1 MTLDNRCMYA
11 AFGEP
16 VQKAGR
22 FIIHRN
28 LKSCADAFEDA
39 KSNGLSFAILFA
51 DASYDSSTLVSWS
64 IVSNIHFDGNQTT
77 VEFSPATPLTTP
89 ASVSKL
95 KKAADGESISTGI
108 RRGQILCDTSS
119 FLKRIILDKQLS
131 PEKPRAAVAY
141 LFLWNPKKDSE
152 SFEDYDQ
159 VLRNAASGKS
169 YTTRWICPSIKPK
182 NGDLAIVQRT
192 GTTNNGVFAKGHV
205 THAPFD
211 DSGTRVVGLKL
222 DSFLPIG
229 SEISRME
236 IVKAANYKKNW
247 TPMASGNIIPDQL
260 LDAIQSLWAARS
272 GRSNTEQVP
281 ASKPNHPPVIPPIIH
296 LTPVAFDIKEPLQPD
311 RVKQETYRILRD
323 TSLARSV
330 KEENQYRCQLCGAK
344 LELND
349 KTPYAEAHHVKP
361 LGAPHNGPDVRQNI
375 LCVCP
380 NHHVLLDYGA
390 IQLDESRLAKIE
402 KEYIRYHNGTICKK
416 VS

>member
-1 MTLDNRCMYA
+1 MIKTHILIASDDDYSFIRSNRKGSYKTPWKVPKIATPGDN
-11 AFGEP
+11 
-16 VQKAGR
+16 
-22 FIIHRN
+22 
-28 LKSCADAFEDA
+28 
-39 KSNGLSFAILFA
+39 AILFHQGAGFVATAEIMTSPKRSMFRNQIRYKA
-51 DASYDSSTLVSWS
+51 DIQAK
-64 IVSNIHFDGNQTT
+64 NISPVAFATIIKKVPNWKWTNYPRGYTTIEGDIEKRVWDLIGNQH
-77 VEFSPATPLTTP
+77 S
-89 ASVSKL
+89 
-95 KKAADGESISTGI
+95 
-108 RRGQILCDTSS
+108 
-119 FLKRIILDKQLS
+119 DKQRS
-131 PEKPRAAVAY
+131 PKKPRAAAAY

-159 VLRNAASGKS
+159 VLRNAAAGKS
-169 YTTRWICPSIKPK
+169 YITRWICPSIKPIA
-182 NGDLAIVQRT
+182 GDLAIVQRT
-192 GTTNNGVFAKGHV
+192 GNTNNGVFAMGHV

-247 TPMASGNIIPDQL
+247 TPMASGNIFPDQL
-260 LDAIQSLWAARS
+260 LDAIRSLWAVHAD
-272 GRSNTEQVP
+272 RSNTEQVP
-281 ASKPNHPPVIPPIIH
+281 TSKPNHPPVIPPVIH

-380 NHHVLLDYGA
+380 NHHALLDYGA